1 MWWMASDGW
10 SMGVAWECL
19 TTCVCTGTPVS
30 SSSAGVCSFRAALL
44 GAGASCTVQLTGLC
58 SDMDALCARAR
69 DVLEL
74 LEEKE
79 EEGEEAR
86 EHVDTNMFLKARNRH
101 RVRFLVRT
109 QRSSHAHTVQCT
121 TLH

>member
-1 MWWMASDGW
+1 MLHGCC
-10 SMGVAWECL
+10 MGMPHNVCL
-19 TTCVCTGTPVS
+19 HRDPRLVLKCRCV
-30 SSSAGVCSFRAALL
+30 FRARLAVGTQQL